1 MESCRDLV
9 AQSGQASI
17 FGAMSENNM
26 TNENSTQASLK
37 EHIRQ
42 DLTTAMKSKDKATTS
57 ALRMLLAAIQ
67 AEETSTGTRTE
78 LTDDDVLKVIAR
90 EIKKRRES
98 AEIYR
103 DNGRDELA
111 DAEQSEVEVFEKY
124 QPQQLDDSELA
135 ELVDG
140 VISEVSNAAGE
151 KLSMKH
157 MGQVMKAANAKAS
170 GRAEGKRISE
180 AVKDRLQG

>member
-1 MESCRDLV
+1 
-9 AQSGQASI
+9 
-17 FGAMSENNM
+17 M
-26 TNENSTQASLK
+26 TNNTAENTAQARDPQGSLK
-37 EHIRQ
+37 ERIRQ
-42 DLTTAMKSKDKATTS
+42 DLTTAMKAKDKPTTS

-98 AEIYR
+98 AGIYR

-111 DAEQSEVEVFEKY
+111 EAEEAEVAVFENY
-124 QPQQLDDSELA
+124 QPRQLSDDELGELA
-135 ELVDG
+135 AD
-140 VISEVSNAAGE
+140 AGE
-151 KLSMKH
+151 ELSMKH

-170 GRAEGKRISE
+170 GRADGKRISE
-180 AVKDRLQG
+180 AVKARLQG

>member
-1 MESCRDLV
+1 MFEP
-9 AQSGQASI
+9 
-17 FGAMSENNM
+17 M
-26 TNENSTQASLK
+26 TNNTANNTAENTAQARDPQGSLK
-37 EHIRQ
+37 ERIRQ
-42 DLTTAMKSKDKATTS
+42 DLTTAMKAKDKPTTS

-98 AEIYR
+98 AGIYR

-111 DAEQSEVEVFEKY
+111 EAEEAEVAVFENY
-124 QPQQLDDSELA
+124 QPRQLSDDELG

-140 VISEVSNAAGE
+140 VISEVAADAGGAVHE
-151 KLSMKH
+151 AH
-157 MGQVMKAANAKAS
+157 GPGDE
-170 GRAEGKRISE
+170 GRERESL
-180 AVKDRLQG
+180 RTRRW

>member
-1 MESCRDLV
+1 M
-9 AQSGQASI
+9 
-17 FGAMSENNM
+17 FGPM
-26 TNENSTQASLK
+26 TNNDADNNAENTANNDAENTAQARDPQGSLK
-37 EHIRQ
+37 ERIRQ
-42 DLTTAMKSKDKATTS
+42 DLTTAMKAKDKPTTS

-98 AEIYR
+98 AGIYR

-111 DAEQSEVEVFEKY
+111 EAEEAEVEVFENY
-124 QPQQLDDSELA
+124 QPRQLSDDELG

-140 VISEVSNAAGE
+140 VISEVAADAGE
-151 KLSMKH
+151 ELSMKH

-170 GRAEGKRISE
+170 GRADGKRISE
-180 AVKDRLQG
+180 AVKARLQG

>member
-9 AQSGQASI
+9 AQLGQASI

-135 ELVDG
+135 ELVDR
-140 VISEVSNAAGE
+140 VITEVSAAAGE
-151 KLSMKH
+151 TLSMKH
-157 MGQVMKAANAKAS
+157 MGQVMKAANTKAS
-170 GRAEGKRISE
+170 GRADGKRISE
-180 AVKDRLQG
+180 AVKDHLQG